1 MCATERLC
9 EIIMTYFGPS
19 GNSES
24 FYEEGYKSSL
34 QMPKWL
40 KERGLDAYEYQCS
53 KGVKIT
59 EVTAKKLGNEAKE
72 NNIRLSIHSP
82 YYINLATD
90 DEEKRVKSVKYITD
104 TLKVADYMGAT
115 KIVVHSGACAKMDRR
130 VAMEY
135 AKKTLCMA
143 LDESK
148 NMHLDHIHI
157 CPETMGKINQLG
169 DLDEVIEL
177 CQLDDM
183 LLPTI
188 DFGHLNARTL
198 GGLKEY
204 NDYLEIFDKIENG
217 LGFDRLNV
225 FHAHFSRIEFTQG
238 GEKKHHTFKDTMYGP
253 EFMPIAE
260 ILYKKNLSPT
270 IICESNGTMA
280 EDALEMKKMY
290 LAQFEK

>member
-1 MCATERLC
+1 MAF
-9 EIIMTYFGPS
+9 FGPS
-19 GNSES
+19 GNSNK
-24 FYEEGYKSSL
+24 FYDEGYKSSL

-40 KERGLDAYEYQCS
+40 SEMGLDAYEYQCS

-59 EVTAKKLGNEAKE
+59 EPTARKLGDEAKE
-72 NNIRLSIHSP
+72 NNIALSIHAP

-104 TLKVADYMGAT
+104 SLVAADFMGAT
-115 KIVVHSGACAKMDRR
+115 KVVVHSGACAKMDRR

-135 AKKTLCMA
+135 AKKTLTMA
-143 LDESK
+143 LSEAENLGVS
-148 NMHLDHIHI
+148 HVHI

-177 CQLDDM
+177 CQLDDR
-183 LLPTI
+183 LIPTI

-204 NDYLEIFDKIENG
+204 NDYLEIFEKIENG
-217 LGFDRLNV
+217 LGIDRLKI
-225 FHAHFSRIEFTQG
+225 FHSHFSRIEFTNPG
-238 GEKKHHTFKDTMYGP
+238 GEKKHHTLADIQYGP
-253 EFMPIAE
+253 EFEPISE
-260 ILYKKNLSPT
+260 IVYKKGLTPT
-270 IICESNGTMA
+270 FICESNGTMA

-290 LAQFEK
+290 LKHVEG